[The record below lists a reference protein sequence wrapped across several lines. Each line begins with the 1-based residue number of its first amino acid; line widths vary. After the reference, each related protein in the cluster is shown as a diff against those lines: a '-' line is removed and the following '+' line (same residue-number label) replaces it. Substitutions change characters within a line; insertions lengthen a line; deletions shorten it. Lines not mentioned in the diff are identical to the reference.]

1 MSITSRRKPRF
12 PVWDELND
20 IAQELIC
27 AAFYGLICAIC
38 VAVAASIS
46 AGPIRGVS
54 AFIAVAAGFGT
65 LWSLANYVIASLK
78 R

>member
-1 MSITSRRKPRF
+1 M
-12 PVWDELND
+12 WDELND

-27 AAFYGLICAIC
+27 AIC
-38 VAVAASIS
+38 VAIAASIS
-46 AGPIRGVS
+46 AGPMRGVS
-54 AFIAVAAGFGT
+54 AFFAIATGFMS